1 MNIPDMKI
9 AVETDL
15 ERFLL
20 FSDNLNCKRVKVIK
34 EDWDNMCGITII
46 EDGASVSSRYA
57 TFAFE
62 TDGSFRGLYTGE
74 EPIKNVPEG
83 SIFTKLLNKS
93 FWS

>member
-9 AVETDL
+9 TTQTDL

-20 FSDNLNCKRVKVIK
+20 FADNLKSKRVKVVK
-34 EDWDNMCGITII
+34 EDWDNMCGISIVENGSLST
-46 EDGASVSSRYA
+46 RHA
-57 TFAFE
+57 TFGFE
-62 TDGSFRGLYTGE
+62 SDGSFRGLYTGE
-74 EPIKNVPEG
+74 EPIKSVPES